1 MKRESKW
8 IISEPKTFLEFMLKH
23 RSIRITMEENVAE
36 NAKVF
41 RFDGYDYNIKI
52 LYTKTIPNSEFY
64 DPGYARD
71 IEPLLCC
78 EAEYK
83 LGEIIKKMEE

>member
-36 NAKVF
+36 NAKVLDLMGTIIILKYCILRRYQILNF
-41 RFDGYDYNIKI
+41 MILDMPEILNRYYAVKLNI
-52 LYTKTIPNSEFY
+52 N
-64 DPGYARD
+64 
-71 IEPLLCC
+71 
-78 EAEYK
+78 
-83 LGEIIKKMEE
+83 